1 MAANGGPPD
10 WVLPLIGA
18 GALIIAGGFGA
29 GVWRLRKKATA
40 SKGWPTVEGTIISS
54 EIVTRTEQREAS
66 SFSSDSS
73 ESSIV
78 IGGSAV
84 RYVYTAAVRYR
95 YAVRGTDYE
104 SDHIQWGGQVSTNRQ
119 GNAAAVVAAHP
130 VGARVTVHYDPAD
143 PKSAVLYP
151 EAKGA
156 IWILVLLA
164 AVFAVV
170 GIGVLVSW
178 TSVK

>member
-1 MAANGGPPD
+1 MAANGNLPD
-10 WVLPLIGA
+10 WVLPLIGV

-40 SKGWPTVEGTIISS
+40 SKTWPTVEGTIISS
-54 EIVTRTEQREAS
+54 EIVTTTEQRDAS
-66 SFSSDSS
+66 SLPFDST

-78 IGGSAV
+78 IGGSTV
-84 RYVYTAAVRYR
+84 RYLYTAAVRYR
-95 YAVRGTDYE
+95 YAVGGTDYE

-119 GNAAAVVAAHP
+119 GSAAAVVAAHP
-130 VGARVTVHYDPAD
+130 VGAHVTVHYDPAD
-143 PKSAVLYP
+143 PKSAVLHP

-156 IWILVLLA
+156 IWILILLA

-170 GIGVLVSW
+170 GIDVLVSS
-178 TSVK
+178 TSHK